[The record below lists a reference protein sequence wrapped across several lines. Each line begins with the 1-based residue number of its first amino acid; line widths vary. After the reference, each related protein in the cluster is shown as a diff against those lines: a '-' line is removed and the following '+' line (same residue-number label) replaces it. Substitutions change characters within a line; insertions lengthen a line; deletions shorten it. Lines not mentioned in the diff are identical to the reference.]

1 MKRNM
6 EIQQE
11 VLEFKLNLSKVSS
24 KRRRQLIQACIFNLP
39 FYLSNSEVRMLEKNR
54 VPKMYD
60 TLWYKLILDEND
72 IVTDLLIYKREET
85 QDLLARRI
93 KLRNAI

>member
-6 EIQQE
+6 ETQQE

-24 KRRRQLIQACIFNLP
+24 KRKRQLIQAYIFDLP
-39 FYLSNSEVRMLEKNR
+39 LYLSNSEVRMLEKNR

-60 TLWYKLILDEND
+60 ALWYKLILDENG
-72 IVTDLLIYKREET
+72 IVTDLLIYRIEET
-85 QDLLARRI
+85 QELLARRI
-93 KLRNAI
+93 KLRHAI